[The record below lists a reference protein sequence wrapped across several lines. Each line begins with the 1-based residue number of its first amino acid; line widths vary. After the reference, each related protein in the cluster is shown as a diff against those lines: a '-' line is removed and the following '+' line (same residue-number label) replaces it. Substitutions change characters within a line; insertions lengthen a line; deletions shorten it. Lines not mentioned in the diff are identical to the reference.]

1 MTHPPALPRALR
13 ERAEP
18 FRAERARS
26 VGWAIAACVAARTEV
41 LRGLGPFDP
50 RQFLFFEDMDLCLR
64 ARAAGIPTVLDP
76 TVRVRHLGGHATR
89 RAYAGEP
96 HALLARRRREVVL
109 ANRGRSRARARRRR
123 AGADVRRADPR
134 AVGDGPRRG
143 ARAGPARRS
152 PACHRRSGGTMTRVS
167 IRLLRAADRD
177 AFLAMVRESRDLH
190 RPWAY
195 PPERSDQFDELL
207 SRCSREDFA
216 CFVVIDDESG
226 DIAGVF
232 NISQIVRGSFQ
243 SAFLGYYGSARHAGK
258 GLMRDGLQL
267 VLDYAFGPLSLHRIE
282 ANIQPGNA
290 ASIALARGAGF
301 RLEGYSPRYLLIGGQ
316 WRDHERYALT
326 VDERARDSRGA

>member
-1 MTHPPALPRALR
+1 
-13 ERAEP
+13 
-18 FRAERARS
+18 
-26 VGWAIAACVAARTEV
+26 
-41 LRGLGPFDP
+41 
-50 RQFLFFEDMDLCLR
+50 
-64 ARAAGIPTVLDP
+64 
-76 TVRVRHLGGHATR
+76 
-89 RAYAGEP
+89 
-96 HALLARRRREVVL
+96 
-109 ANRGRSRARARRRR
+109 
-123 AGADVRRADPR
+123 
-134 AVGDGPRRG
+134 
-143 ARAGPARRS
+143 
-152 PACHRRSGGTMTRVS
+152 MTRVS

-177 AFLAMVRESRDLH
+177 AFLAMVRESRELH

-258 GLMRDGLQL
+258 GLMREGLQL

-326 VDERARDSRGA
+326 VDERARAGNRGG

>member
-1 MTHPPALPRALR
+1 
-13 ERAEP
+13 
-18 FRAERARS
+18 
-26 VGWAIAACVAARTEV
+26 
-41 LRGLGPFDP
+41 
-50 RQFLFFEDMDLCLR
+50 MDLCLR
-64 ARAAGIPTVLDP
+64 ARAAGFPTVLDP
-76 TVRVRHLGGHATR
+76 SVRVRHLGGHATR

-96 HALLARRRREVVL
+96 HELLARRRREVVA
-109 ANRGRSRARARRRR
+109 ANRGRAAAALDDLAQALTFATRAAGAPRARSRAGPRARAAR
-123 AGADVRRADPR
+123 
-134 AVGDGPRRG
+134 GDLAHPWKM
-143 ARAGPARRS
+143 S
-152 PACHRRSGGTMTRVS
+152 RVS
-167 IRLLRAADRD
+167 IRLLKRSDRD
-177 AFLAMVRESRDLH
+177 AFLQMVHESRELH

-195 PPERSDQFDELL
+195 PPERADQFDELL
-207 SRCSREDFA
+207 SRCSRDDFA

-226 DIAGVF
+226 EIAGIF

-258 GLMRDGLQL
+258 GLMKDGLQR

-326 VDERARDSRGA
+326 VDERAKTDGRCRRAPCQRSRHERLPLARRSDAM